1 MNSVAFDC
9 ASITPRTL
17 GHRFGRPFQR
27 SKLFGEVTYAP
38 EFRRQMVELV
48 RAGRTPEKLAKE
60 FLMTE
65 VKSLGRAF
73 LHPCEGR
80 ADGFF

>member
-1 MNSVAFDC
+1 
-9 ASITPRTL
+9 
-17 GHRFGRPFQR
+17 
-27 SKLFGEVTYAP
+27 
-38 EFRRQMVELV
+38 LV